1 MKPRTGH
8 AVYLTLALAV
18 MTLPLL
24 FKGHG
29 TSPLEIPAVAFV
41 RSRSDDRPLSIMIT
55 GVPEKS
61 GVYRVAR
68 GSTCQ
73 SVINMA
79 LPNSSVNYLPPATVG
94 RILCD
99 GDVVI
104 VRNKNRETSDVSLGK
119 LAVSQLMLMRI
130 PLDPNR
136 MDIKDWELLP
146 GIGPELARR
155 IVCDRQDNG
164 DFSSFEALERVPGI
178 GPKTLMSLKEF
189 F

>member
-1 MKPRTGH
+1 MKPRIGH

-24 FKGHG
+24 YKGHG

-41 RSRSDDRPLSIMIT
+41 RSNSDDRPVSIMIT
-55 GVPEKS
+55 GVPERS

-79 LPNSSVNYLPPATVG
+79 LPLSSVTYLPPAAVG

-104 VRNKNRETSDVSLGK
+104 VRKDNRETSEVSLGK
-119 LAVSQLMLMRI
+119 LTVSQMMLMRI

-136 MDIKDWELLP
+136 MNIKDWELLP

-155 IVCDRQDNG
+155 IVYDRQNNG

-178 GPKTLMSLKEF
+178 GPKTLMALREF

>member
-8 AVYLTLALAV
+8 AVYFALALAV

-24 FKGHG
+24 YKGHG

-41 RSRSDDRPLSIMIT
+41 RSRSDDRSVSIMIS

-79 LPNSSVNYLPPATVG
+79 LPHSPVNYLPPATGG

-104 VRNKNRETSDVSLGK
+104 VCKDNRATIEVSLGK
-119 LAVSQLMLMRI
+119 LAVSQSMLMRI

-136 MDIKDWELLP
+136 MDIKDWVLLP

-155 IVCDRQDNG
+155 IVCDRQNNG
-164 DFSSFEALERVPGI
+164 DFSSFETLERVPGI
-178 GPKTLMSLKEF
+178 GPKTLMALREF